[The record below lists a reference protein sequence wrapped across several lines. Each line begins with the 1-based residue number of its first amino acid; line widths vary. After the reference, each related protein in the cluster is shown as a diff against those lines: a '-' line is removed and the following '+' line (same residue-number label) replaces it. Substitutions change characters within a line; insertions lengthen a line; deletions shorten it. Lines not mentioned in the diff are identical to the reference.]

1 VIADRRTKIVVTIG
15 PATASEDKLKELIL
29 AGMNVARLNF
39 SHGSYE
45 DHLKILKMIRKW
57 SHELRAPVTI
67 LQDLQGPK
75 IRVGKFKEGKI
86 TLTPGEIVTI
96 TIDPVLGES
105 GLIPSDFPEIVSSVM
120 VGDHILLDDGLLSLE
135 VTSIEERTVKARVID
150 GGILKDRKGMNIPD
164 RTLKVDC
171 MTPKDIQDLEF
182 GLDHDV
188 DVVALSFVRF
198 GNDIRQLR
206 ELIESRNSK
215 AKICS
220 KIEMREAIENL
231 DEIVRLSDLVMVARG
246 DLAVEVG
253 HSKLPLFQK
262 QIIQVANRYNKPVIT
277 ATQMLDSMVS
287 NPRPTRAEV
296 TDVANAVLDGA
307 DALMLSAESA
317 TGQYPVKCIETM
329 DEIIREVESSSDV
342 IYNKLSLDSELLA
355 DPSAIAASA
364 AYTALKLDAKVIVCL
379 STSGKT
385 AQIISGFRPKAKLVA
400 ITDQFDVLNRVEY
413 VWGLQ
418 TLVVSAYKTMR
429 EVKAEIEQM
438 LVEYGLAKPGDRI
451 VMTLG
456 LPIDEGAKTNTLHTW
471 TILEQGY
478 SLAENLSLPV
488 RFQKRAK
495 S

>member
-1 VIADRRTKIVVTIG
+1 
-15 PATASEDKLKELIL
+15 
-29 AGMNVARLNF
+29 
-39 SHGSYE
+39 
-45 DHLKILKMIRKW
+45 
-57 SHELRAPVTI
+57 
-67 LQDLQGPK
+67 
-75 IRVGKFKEGKI
+75 
-86 TLTPGEIVTI
+86 
-96 TIDPVLGES
+96 
-105 GLIPSDFPEIVSSVM
+105 
-120 VGDHILLDDGLLSLE
+120 
-135 VTSIEERTVKARVID
+135 
-150 GGILKDRKGMNIPD
+150 
-164 RTLKVDC
+164 
-171 MTPKDIQDLEF
+171 
-182 GLDHDV
+182 
-188 DVVALSFVRF
+188 
-198 GNDIRQLR
+198 
-206 ELIESRNSK
+206 
-215 AKICS
+215 
-220 KIEMREAIENL
+220 
-231 DEIVRLSDLVMVARG
+231 
-246 DLAVEVG
+246 
-253 HSKLPLFQK
+253 
-262 QIIQVANRYNKPVIT
+262 
-277 ATQMLDSMVS
+277 
-287 NPRPTRAEV
+287 
-296 TDVANAVLDGA
+296 LDGA